1 MKIVHYTD
9 VAPAPVTEEGAHSTT
24 VRWLIA
30 KEDGAPN
37 FAMRLFELEPGVS
50 TPLHTHAWEHEVFV
64 VEGAGTV
71 WRDGKGVPI
80 EAGTAIFVP
89 PEEKHCFKNTGT
101 AILRMLCLVPV

>member
-9 VAPAPVTEEGAHSTT
+9 VAPAPVTEEGACSTT
-24 VRWLIA
+24 IRWLIA
-30 KEDGAPN
+30 KEDGAAN
-37 FAMRLFELEPGVS
+37 FAMRLFELEPGGS

-64 VEGAGTV
+64 IEGAGTV
-71 WRDGKGVPI
+71 WREEKAVPI

-101 AILRMLCLVPV
+101 ATLRILCLVPV